1 MTLAVRFHTPPRAAN
16 VMAEPLR
23 VVMPKDVVCLDE
35 MQEGLV
41 ARFPVHDPL

>member
-1 MTLAVRFHTPPRAAN
+1 MTLAVRLHTPPRAVN
-16 VMAEPLR
+16 VKAEPLG

-35 MQEGLV
+35 MQEELV